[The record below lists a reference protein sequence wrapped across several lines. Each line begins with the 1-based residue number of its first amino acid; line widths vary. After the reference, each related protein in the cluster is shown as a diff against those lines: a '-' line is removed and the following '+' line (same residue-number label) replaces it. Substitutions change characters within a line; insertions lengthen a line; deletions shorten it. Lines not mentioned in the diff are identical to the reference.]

1 MILIERSF
9 IEECRK
15 GDFRNFRQVV
25 DKASPVAFSIAL
37 RMTGDEEAAS
47 DIAQDTM
54 VTVWEK
60 IENVKSPEA
69 FKTWLCRI
77 AINKCYDYFRHKK
90 LNPEL
95 RQDEKGWKLISEKI
109 AGSDDAGLDNNEIS
123 LIVNKLTDQLSPR
136 QKAVFVLSEI
146 EEMTREEIAEI
157 TGLSLKNIKANLYH
171 ARKKIG
177 ELLEKHL
184 R

>member
-1 MILIERSF
+1 MILIEKSV

-15 GDFRNFRQVV
+15 GDFRNFRKVV
-25 DKASPVAFSIAL
+25 TVASPVAFSLAL

-47 DIAQDTM
+47 DIAQETM

-60 IENVKSPEA
+60 IEKIKSPEA

-77 AINKCYDYFRHKK
+77 TINKCYDYFRYKK
-90 LNPEL
+90 SSPEC
-95 RQDEKGWKLISEKI
+95 RQDERGWKLISDTM
-109 AGSDDAGLDNNEIS
+109 AGSNEAELNNNEIS
-123 LIVNKLTDQLSPR
+123 LIVKQLTDQLSPR
-136 QKAVFVLSEI
+136 QKAVFVLSDI
-146 EEMTREEIAEI
+146 EELTREEIAEI

-177 ELLEKHL
+177 ELLERHL
-184 R
+184 K